1 MGSLIYLVL
10 SIISV
15 KLFTERNYKGFII
28 SICLLI
34 YNCFGVT
41 PLLFNT
47 NSRNIYNCIFLILV
61 ICCISSKNYLKKEFA
76 GDKIGNVIKLILVY
90 QFINVIASALYNV
103 DSWINVIGQYRFC
116 LSLLFYFV
124 FLRIDVSIIVKLLHS
139 LYRVLSIVIV
149 LFIFLSLFGYT
160 NSQTFLYLKYSIM
173 GLAPSLC
180 FFALFEANDSTLK
193 YRKQYIA
200 ILFLGIVSLLARFY
214 LIAFLSSIVIYLL
227 LIQKKVKY
235 IIPIL
240 VFVFSF
246 PLIFSYVDKL
256 KGEQSGSIDFMSE
269 LSSIKE
275 SNDYSDYAT
284 SSATLR
290 FISVVER
297 VEYMKER
304 PFNLLFGVGAM
315 KEATAQEKMS
325 FISGTHG
332 TLEGDDKVKVLQL
345 DTDDVGLLSKFMR
358 YGLFYIVLFL
368 LFCYRA
374 FQQCRDN
381 INFPLMRTGLLLI
394 LFMLLAIPGCELFF
408 YEWSLFPFYL
418 LIAISTRTKYHL

>member
-1 MGSLIYLVL
+1 MGLLIYLVL

-15 KLFTERNYKGFII
+15 KLFTKRNYQGFII

-34 YNCFGVT
+34 YNCFGVI

-61 ICCISSKNYLKKEFA
+61 ICCFISKNYIKTKFK
-76 GDKIGNVIKLILVY
+76 GDKIGNVIKIILVY
-90 QFINVIASALYNV
+90 QFINVIVSALYNV
-103 DSWINVIGQYRFC
+103 DSFINVIGQYRFC

-124 FLRIDVSIIVKLLHS
+124 FLRIDVSIIVKLLPS

-149 LFIFLSLFGYT
+149 LFILLSLTGYT
-160 NSQTFLYLKYSIM
+160 DSQTFLYLKYSIM
-173 GLAPSLC
+173 GLAPPLC
-180 FFALFEANDSTLK
+180 FFALFEASDSSLK

-214 LIAFLSSIVIYLL
+214 LLAFISSIVIYLM
-227 LIQKKVKY
+227 LIQKKLKF
-235 IIPIL
+235 IIPVL
-240 VFVFSF
+240 VLVSFF
-246 PLIFSYVDKL
+246 PLIISYVDKI
-256 KGEQSGSIDFMSE
+256 KGEQTGSINLMSE

-275 SNDYSDYAT
+275 SRDYSDYAT

-297 VEYMKER
+297 VDYMKEH
-304 PFNLLFGVGAM
+304 PLNLLFGVGAM

-332 TLEGDDKVKVLQL
+332 KLEGDDKVKVLQL

-358 YGLFYIVLFL
+358 YGLFYVVLFL
-368 LFCYRA
+368 LFCYKA
-374 FQQCRDN
+374 YQQCRDN
-381 INFPLMRTGLLLI
+381 INHPLMRTGLMLI
-394 LFMLLAIPGCELFF
+394 LFMLLAVPGCELFF
-408 YEWSLFPFYL
+408 YEWSLFPFFL
-418 LIAISTRTKYHL
+418 LIAISTRTKYNL